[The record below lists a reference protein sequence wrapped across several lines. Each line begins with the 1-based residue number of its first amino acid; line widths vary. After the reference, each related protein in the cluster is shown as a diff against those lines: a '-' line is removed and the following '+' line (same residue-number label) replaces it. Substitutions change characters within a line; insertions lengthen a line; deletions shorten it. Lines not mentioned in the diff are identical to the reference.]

1 MRKLIVFAL
10 VLFSSIKLTAQTD
23 GMSYQAV
30 ILNPKSQEIPGVN
43 AAGNV
48 FPNKALSVRFT
59 ITNSNNVVEYQE
71 VHATSTDAY
80 GMINL
85 VIGKGFP
92 SLGVYTGILW
102 DGTSKDLKVE
112 INLDGS
118 YKDLSNQALLFT
130 PYALH
135 RDITATGKL
144 SVRGDVAFS
153 GNLVVD
159 GTTNLNK
166 SLSVNNGSSTKLTG
180 ALTVDGVTNLNN
192 AFTVANGSPS
202 DLSGLLKVAGATN
215 LNNTL
220 AVSGTTTLNN
230 NLIVAGQKPTGLTG
244 ALTVDG
250 VTNLNNSL
258 NVTNGSPVYLS
269 GNLEVAG
276 KQTLNDD
283 LTVNGITTLN
293 KSLTVKNQSSTGLTG
308 ILTVDG
314 ATTLNNTLSVTGGKS
329 TNLTGTLNVD
339 GATDI
344 NSTLTVD
351 GATTLNNTFSVTG
364 GKSTN
369 LTGTLNVDGATDIN
383 STLTVDGA
391 TVIDNS
397 LNVTGVATFGSIATE
412 GINIKSANPDF
423 VATFENTDGRTGDGL
438 LIKLGR
444 THGAW
449 NGGSYLNIE
458 NPALVVLDGPLNT
471 VKGWLD
477 GGSFSP
483 ADLLN
488 LVPVTYLAGG
498 IAQITNAIIGS
509 INTGLGLPRGLP
521 EVAIPQ
527 FTIVNEIVFF
537 NGGRWCLPQAC
548 EEICDPTGLLGCAT
562 VCVPPF
568 EICTP
573 SIPRIASPA
582 IVFPRTTLLPAIP
595 NLIPRIPTIPTN
607 GLPQLTI
614 PNFTFSEVSNSLS
627 KENEYITFQDKDG
640 RQTGTIRAQSTKDF
654 RDNTVL
660 DNVYVLNVIASFVGV
675 DLLDGITSGIVNI
688 SNLVDSFNKIGVE
701 YSSGHGDYAEW
712 LERLNQEEYIT
723 AGDIVAVKGGK
734 ITRDLTNVEQI
745 MVVSHKPIV
754 LGNIPENGKNHIG
767 NNVAFMGQVPV
778 KVMGAVKSGDFIV
791 ASKQV
796 KGYGV
801 AIHPEDMKSQDHL
814 LAVGRTWENKPN
826 LGPKMVNTVVGVQN
840 GNWKVSVE
848 KVKQQQLTLD
858 QKILEL
864 ELKLNAVDKKI
875 KTKKLNETNYASK
888 N

>member
-43 AAGNV
+43 SAGNI
-48 FPNKALSVRFT
+48 FPNKSLSVRFT

-71 VHATSTDAY
+71 IHTTSTDAY

-85 VIGKGFP
+85 VIGKGSP
-92 SLGVYTGILW
+92 SLGVYTEILW
-102 DGTSKDLKVE
+102 DGSSKDLKVE

-144 SVRGDVAFS
+144 SVKGDVSFS

-192 AFTVANGSPS
+192 SLTVANGSLS
-202 DLSGLLKVAGATN
+202 DLSGQLKVAGATN

-220 AVSGTTTLNN
+220 VVSGTTTLND
-230 NLIVAGQKPTGLTG
+230 NLTVAGQKSTGLTG
-244 ALTVDG
+244 SLTVDG
-250 VTNLNNSL
+250 VTNLNNAL

-293 KSLTVKNQSSTGLTG
+293 KSLTVQNQSPTGLTG

-314 ATTLNNTLSVTGGKS
+314 ATTLNNTLSVTGGNS
-329 TNLTGTLNVD
+329 SNLTGTLNVD

-344 NSTLTVD
+344 N
-351 GATTLNNTFSVTG
+351 N
-364 GKSTN
+364 
-369 LTGTLNVDGATDIN
+369 
-383 STLTVDGA
+383 TLTVDGA

-397 LNVTGVATFGSIATE
+397 LNVTGIATLGSIATE

-423 VATFENTDGRTGDGL
+423 VATFENTDGGTGDGL

-734 ITRDLTNVEQI
+734 ITKDLINVEQI

-778 KVMGAVKSGDFIV
+778 KVIGAVKSGDFIV
-791 ASKQV
+791 ASKEV

-848 KVKQQQLTLD
+848 KVKQQQVTLD

-875 KTKKLNETNYASK
+875 KTKKLNQTNYASK